1 MLKGFLGKQGE
12 DEAALFLRKQGY
24 RIVARNVRTA
34 LGELDIVAHQRG
46 VICFIEVRTRRGKDS
61 QVQALE
67 SVDERKQRRLSR
79 LAIAYLKE
87 NHLLGRK
94 ARFDVV
100 SVSYAPTGAQ
110 VFLVKN
116 AFDVCEKYN

>member
-12 DEAALFLRKQGY
+12 DEAALFLKKQGY
-24 RIVARNVRTA
+24 RIVARNVRTV
-34 LGELDIVAHQRG
+34 LGELDIVAHHRG

-61 QVQALE
+61 QMQALE
-67 SVDERKQRRLSR
+67 SVDERKRYRLSR
-79 LAIAYLKE
+79 LAAAYLKD

-100 SVSYAPTGAQ
+100 SVSYALKGAQ
-110 VFLVKN
+110 ILLIKN

>member
-34 LGELDIVAHQRG
+34 LGELDIVAHQHG
-46 VICFIEVRTRRGKDS
+46 VVCFVEVRTRRGKDS
-61 QVQALE
+61 EVQALE

-79 LAIAYLKE
+79 LALAYLKE

-100 SVSYAPTGAQ
+100 SVSYVPTGRHI
-110 VFLVKN
+110 FLIKN